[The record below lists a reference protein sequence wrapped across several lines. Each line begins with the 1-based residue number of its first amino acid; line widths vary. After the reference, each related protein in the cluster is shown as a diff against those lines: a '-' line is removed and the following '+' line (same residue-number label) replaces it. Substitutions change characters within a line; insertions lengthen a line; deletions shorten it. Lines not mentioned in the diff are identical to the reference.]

1 MKRVPATFFPPIA
14 LDYRA
19 KTPMYR
25 QLYDWFR
32 TAIINGQ
39 MRPGQRVPSTRGLA
53 TELKISRIPVLNAYE
68 QLLAEGY
75 FETFAGAGT
84 CVAGSIPD
92 APLISAGSEGE
103 KGAGNWRR
111 SWGPRQMSRRGTR

>member
-1 MKRVPATFFPPIA
+1 MRRVPATFLPPIS
-14 LDYRA
+14 LDYRT

-32 TAIINGQ
+32 RAIIAGQ

-53 TELKISRIPVLNAYE
+53 TELKVSRIPVFNAYE

-75 FETFAGAGT
+75 FETFVGAGT
-84 CVAGSIPD
+84 CIARSIPD
-92 APLISAGSEGE
+92 DTLSHSDGKARKGLQEIGE
-103 KGAGNWRR
+103 QRSPRR
-111 SWGPRQMSRRGTR
+111 